1 MSERTLLRGKFT
13 VLNAAHL
20 RHRASLSSD
29 PRHVF
34 FRAMLETD
42 TYEAYLAATRS
53 IVATTGD
60 RKQDDTDGRS
70 EILYARRNGWIAD
83 EPNSN

>member
-1 MSERTLLRGKFT
+1 
-13 VLNAAHL
+13 
-20 RHRASLSSD
+20 
-29 PRHVF
+29 
-34 FRAMLETD
+34 MLETD